1 MKNGKRPTLKQKKMI
16 ISRGLNIEKW
26 LVVKDTTECIE
37 IVNRD
42 SGKLRRLY
50 KSC

>member
-1 MKNGKRPTLKQKKMI
+1 MKNGKKPTLNQKKMI
-16 ISRGLNIEKW
+16 ISRKLNIEKW
-26 LVVKDTTECIE
+26 LVVKDITEFIE

-50 KSC
+50 KPC